1 MAESGYALEH
11 DFSATADVNFAL
23 RWPANLRPFARMAR
37 EDTQVKSVLKAVGLP
52 VRRTQWRV
60 VPDGADDDVTRLV
73 SEDLNLPIIG
83 EEALSVGRSRIGHVS
98 FQEHLHWCLKQLVFG
113 HAFFEVVF
121 KEVDGRD
128 RLHKLAYRPPATI
141 SKIGVSRDGGL
152 EFIEQFAGPGDK
164 TNVKIPVEHLLGYV
178 NDPDDFSWTGTSE
191 LRAAYKHWVIRD
203 RLLTKE
209 EMIID
214 RNGMGIP
221 WYEASPVGDERELKR
236 GREMAQ
242 KVRSGKYAGGAGP
255 NGSKLS
261 LVGVSG
267 QLVSPREA
275 IAYHD
280 SMIARSVLAHFLNL
294 EGKGGSYSLAEIQA
308 ETFIQSLQTL
318 AEGIADT
325 INRILIPRMVNLAF
339 DTDHGPYP
347 KLTFDPIGSKKE
359 LSMGALA
366 TLATAGI
373 ILPDRDLEDEVRRRA
388 GYPPKTP
395 FKKAEA

>member
-1 MAESGYALEH
+1 MAESGYALEQE
-11 DFSATADVNFAL
+11 FSATADVNWEL
-23 RWPANLRPFARMAR
+23 RWPSNLRPLSRMAR

-60 VPDGADDDVTRLV
+60 DPDGAADDVARLV
-73 SEDLNLPIIG
+73 SEDLNLPILG
-83 EEALSVGRSRIGHVS
+83 EEALSVGRERVGHVS
-98 FQEHLHWCLKQLVFG
+98 FQGHLHWCLKQLVFG
-113 HAFFEVVF
+113 HSFFEVVF

-141 SKIGVSRDGGL
+141 AKIGVARDGGL
-152 EFIEQFAGPGDK
+152 EFIEQFAGPGDRS
-164 TNVKIPVEHLLGYV
+164 NVKIPVEHLLAYV

-191 LRAAYKHWVIRD
+191 LRVAYKHWVIRD

-214 RNGMGIP
+214 RNGMGLP
-221 WYEASPVGDERELKR
+221 WYEASPLGGDSELAR
-236 GREMAQ
+236 GKKLAQ
-242 KVRSGKYAGGAGP
+242 SARSGRYAGGAGP
-255 NGSKLS
+255 NGSKFS

-267 QLVSPREA
+267 QLVSPRET

-280 SMIARSVLAHFLNL
+280 SMIACSVLAHFLNL

-318 AEGIADT
+318 AEDIADT

-339 DTDHGPYP
+339 DIDRGPYP
-347 KLTFDPIGSKKE
+347 KLVFDPIGSKKE
-359 LSMGALA
+359 LTMQALA
-366 TLATAGI
+366 LLATAGI
-373 ILPDRDLEDEVRRRA
+373 ILPDRELEDEVRRRA
-388 GYPPKTP
+388 GYPPKAP
-395 FKKAEA
+395 FKRAET